1 MGKENT
7 VAIIG
12 GEGAMGE
19 MTKILFQNIGFRIV
33 SSDRKRPDLPT
44 PREAVS
50 ESGVIFL
57 SILPIV
63 EVPKIIRDIE
73 GFVSPDHVVL
83 DNVGVKGPIIDS
95 LRRLDSLGASVCST
109 HPLTRP
115 DSDLTDLTNKQALI
129 MGIGANSS
137 RAKRLAKNLYASA
150 GMETIPFHINRHDP
164 LAVQIQLVPH
174 LVMRAVQKAIP
185 DLELG
190 WIRSPNF
197 EKFFIG
203 FQSVISQN
211 PDISDE
217 IINSLKDTKAGKLFI
232 KRMIK
237 AFERLLKN

>member
-7 VAIIG
+7 AAIIG
-12 GEGAMGE
+12 GEGAMGK
-19 MTKILFQNIGFRIV
+19 MTNTLFQNIGFQTV
-33 SSDRKRPDLPT
+33 LSDRKRPDLPT

-57 SILPIV
+57 SVLPIV

-95 LRRLDSLGASVCST
+95 LRRLDSLGASACST

-115 DSDLTDLTNKQALI
+115 DCDLTNKQALI
-129 MGIGANSS
+129 MGIGVNSS

-150 GMETIPFHINRHDP
+150 GMETVPFHVNRHDP

-197 EKFFIG
+197 ERFFIG

-237 AFERLLKN
+237 AFERLLEN